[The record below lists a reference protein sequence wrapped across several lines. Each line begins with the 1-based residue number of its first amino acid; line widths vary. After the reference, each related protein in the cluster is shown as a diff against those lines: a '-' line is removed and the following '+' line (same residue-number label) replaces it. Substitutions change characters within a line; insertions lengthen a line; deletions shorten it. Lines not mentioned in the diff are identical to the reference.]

1 MLIKSNLFSY
11 MFEAANKFTKT
22 YILAISTPLS
32 PYHQIIIQPPH
43 HLGHFPTNN
52 WRNCDSCSRYDL
64 DQNTFSPPTEDDSFF
79 YIRYPKAESKRLE
92 HEGNNNGPV
101 YRSVR
106 DVLQN
111 HTPPCQEFIPAN
123 PCEFISMF

>member
-11 MFEAANKFTKT
+11 MFEAANKFTKNL
-22 YILAISTPLS
+22 YFSNFNPPL
-32 PYHQIIIQPPH
+32 PLPPH
-43 HLGHFPTNN
+43 YLGHFPTNN
-52 WRNCDSCSRYDL
+52 WWNCDSCYRYDL

-123 PCEFISMF
+123 PCEFLSMF